1 MKKQYNQMKTFSK
14 SRLRQGA
21 IANLCQVV
29 YDLCMAAEI
38 DALSVVLNILKD
50 KIDYFN
56 ALIHPIMGSGLTP
69 EIVRADENRDQ
80 KLVGFNYYIEFCVRH
95 TNPDIVAAAKN
106 IQVVLN
112 NASYSLVYRDDYDT
126 ETNTIMNLIEELRN
140 NHAQDIETLQIG
152 FYLDALEADNNDFE
166 ALDAARASSIA
177 RTYTYRDIQE
187 ARAEMEQ
194 ALDAVRLQLN
204 ALAQVATLSG
214 DAENYDMLIA
224 TINQRIKQVVLAN
237 TSNSNNDDENGNNN
251 QGGENGGDNN
261 QNGGDNSGDTGDN
274 TPSADA

>member
-1 MKKQYNQMKTFSK
+1 MAKKNQNQVMSFRK
-14 SRLRQGA
+14 SHLRQGA

-29 YDLCMAAEI
+29 YDLCMSANI
-38 DALSVVLNILKD
+38 DGLNVVLNILKD

-56 ALIHPIMGSGLTP
+56 ALIHPIMGSRLTP
-69 EIVRADENRDQ
+69 EIVRADERRDQ
-80 KLVGFNYYIEFCVRH
+80 KLIGFNYYIEFCLRH
-95 TNPDIVAAAKN
+95 TNPDIVAAAQN

-126 ETNTIMNLIEELRN
+126 ETNTIMNLLEELRN

-166 ALDAARASSIA
+166 ALDAARASSTA
-177 RTYTYRDIQE
+177 RTYNYIDIQA

-224 TINQRIKQVVLAN
+224 TINKRIKQVVLAN

-261 QNGGDNSGDTGDN
+261 QNGGDNTGDDN
-274 TPSADA
+274 TPSANA